1 MSKVYVISA
10 RRTPI
15 GSFLGSLSKVHP
27 ADLGSVVVKNILEE
41 TKVPKDA
48 VYCPLCGRPS
58 LLLHNLTELILDSL

>member
-1 MSKVYVISA
+1 MTCNWKY
-10 RRTPI
+10 I
-15 GSFLGSLSKVHP
+15 GSSYL
-27 ADLGSVVVKNILEE
+27 ALESFAMKIPTRPRIQGAHFCKYCG